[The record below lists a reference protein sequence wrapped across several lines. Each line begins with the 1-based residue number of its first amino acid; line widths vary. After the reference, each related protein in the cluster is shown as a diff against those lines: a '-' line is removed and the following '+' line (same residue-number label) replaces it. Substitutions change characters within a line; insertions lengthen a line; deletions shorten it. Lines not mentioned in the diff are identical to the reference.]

1 MKRSGKTTPAATIP
15 IETEVDYREGA
26 ANLRA
31 RVKALGQQFRPKPPL
46 RVSEWAEQFRH
57 VESNAAM
64 PGRWNNAIAPFQVE
78 PMDSI
83 GDRNV
88 REITLLWAAQSG
100 KSSGVLGNG
109 IGFFIHYRPAAMIYM
124 APNKDDVE
132 DFAKEKLEPIIAETP
147 VLAALVGARRG
158 SERSSTIRHKQYPGG
173 FWLGVGS
180 NSPRG
185 LRGRSA
191 PIIIEDECDA
201 YQPTDEGDPSEL
213 LWRRARSF
221 PNKKRIRAT
230 TPTIKGKSRGEEAY
244 LRSDRR
250 RWFVPCPHCGTLD
263 YFRWANFV
271 IGRDENGEKIA
282 AGSHMRCESCQGEVH
297 DRHKRAMNAAGR
309 WVAERPFRGHAGFH
323 LPAMALPWVTFADLA
338 ENFLNAEAQ
347 GDLQTWVN
355 TDLAE
360 TWDAGG
366 ESIDK
371 DSLKARLED
380 YPAQVP
386 AGVLMVTAGVDTQD
400 DRLEISRWGYGLSG
414 ESWLIDHRILYGNPA
429 ELYEARVDKRLDEW
443 LLAPM
448 VRTDGVK
455 LGLAAVC
462 VDAQGHFYEEVLAFA
477 KKRER
482 RLRVPVAAIRG
493 GSEWNSPLWPLRSAK
508 SSKKH
513 ALRGNVYTLGVAS
526 GKRSFFQ
533 RLARIKPDGADG
545 AAGFVHLPRSWSIDG
560 EEFKL
565 DDEFVSQLAS
575 ERERSK
581 RLRGSMSRWFEE
593 LHPRH
598 EALDCRIY
606 ADAALAWRSPNWRE
620 LAKNRAAQAARAT
633 TPAVAPEKQKT
644 EKPEPPPEPPKPK
657 TPGPPIRRPRP
668 GQRPRR
674 GGFVTNWRG

>member
-1 MKRSGKTTPAATIP
+1 
-15 IETEVDYREGA
+15 
-26 ANLRA
+26 
-31 RVKALGQQFRPKPPL
+31 
-46 RVSEWAEQFRH
+46 
-57 VESNAAM
+57 
-64 PGRWNNAIAPFQVE
+64 
-78 PMDSI
+78 MDCT
-83 GDRNV
+83 GDRET
-88 REITLLWAAQSG
+88 REITLIWAAQSG
-100 KSSGVLGNG
+100 KSSGVLGNA
-109 IGFFIHYRPAAMIYM
+109 IGYRIHYRPAAMIYM

-132 DFAKEKLEPIIAETP
+132 DFSKEKLEPIIDETP
-147 VLAALVGARRG
+147 VLRALVGQRRG
-158 SERSSTIRHKQYPGG
+158 SARSSTIRHKQFPGG

-191 PIIIEDECDA
+191 PIIIEDEADA

-250 RWFVPCPHCGTLD
+250 RWFVPCPHCGALD
-263 YFRWANFV
+263 YYRWTNFV
-271 IGRDENGEKIA
+271 IARDENGEKIA
-282 AGSHMRCESCQGEVH
+282 AGSHMKCEACGGEIH
-297 DRHKRAMNAAGR
+297 DRHKRGMNAGGR
-309 WVAERPFRGHAGFH
+309 WIAERPFRGHAGFH
-323 LPAMALPWVTFADLA
+323 LPAMALPWVTFAELA
-338 ENFLNAEAQ
+338 ENFLNAEAS

-371 DSLKARLED
+371 EKLQGRLEA
-380 YPAQVP
+380 YAGQVP
-386 AGVLMVTAGVDTQD
+386 AGVLMATAGVDTQD
-400 DRLEISRWGYGLSG
+400 DRVEISRWGYGLSG
-414 ESWLIDHRILYGNPA
+414 ESWLIDHRIIYGNPA
-429 ELYEARVDKRLDEW
+429 ELYEARVDKRLDDW
-443 LLAPM
+443 LLAPLE
-448 VRTDGVK
+448 REDG
-455 LGLAAVC
+455 LRFQLAAAC

-513 ALRGNVYTLGVAS
+513 ALRGNVYTLGVAA

-533 RLARIKPDGADG
+533 RLSREKPDGAEG
-545 AAGFVHLPRSWSIDG
+545 AAGYVHLPATWKIDG
-560 EEFKL
+560 EEFRL
-565 DDEFVSQLAS
+565 DAEFLDQLTS

-581 RLRGSMSRWFEE
+581 RQRGMMSRWFEE
-593 LHPRH
+593 LHARH

-620 LAKNRAAQAARAT
+620 LAKNRAVQAARVT
-633 TPAVAPEKQKT
+633 ETKAPPT
-644 EKPEPPPEPPKPK
+644 EPLPEPPKPK
-657 TPGPPIRRPRP
+657 PPGPPMRRPRM

-674 GGFVTNWRG
+674 GGYVKNW